1 MKPRITVI
9 TLGVDNL
16 ENSLRFYRDG
26 LVLPTQGIVGT
37 EFEHGV
43 VAFFDLQT
51 GLKLA
56 KVTFNLA
63 THFRKTLIHLP
74 IQKPIQLK
82 KLTRKSRQ
90 LILQNSNVLLNPLSI
105 NDIPLWC
112 ITNI

>member
-82 KLTRKSRQ
+82 KADEKVSPANSSEFQCPFKSAFHK
-90 LILQNSNVLLNPLSI
+90 
-105 NDIPLWC
+105 
-112 ITNI
+112 